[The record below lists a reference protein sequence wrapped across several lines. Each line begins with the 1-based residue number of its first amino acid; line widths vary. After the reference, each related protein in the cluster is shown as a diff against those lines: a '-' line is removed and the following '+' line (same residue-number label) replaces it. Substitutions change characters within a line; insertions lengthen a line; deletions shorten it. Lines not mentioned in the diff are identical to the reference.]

1 MLKTRILPLL
11 LLAVL
16 LLVSCTGG
24 KIRSDIP
31 TETLLTAALTAVGGH
46 EGTCVYFS
54 TAAED
59 EDGYIEPGY
68 AGQIFR
74 GEYGA
79 PLADDGVIEEY
90 ALCIP
95 EGLYAFEIDIFKAA
109 DEDGVQVL
117 LELLGER
124 TDAKEERRS
133 EMLHYLGADPAAAD
147 EEKALDNMEL
157 VRMGNY
163 VMLFATTDNRAAKN
177 AVSSLLG
184 ASVGEDVSGAAETT
198 AAAPHETADTSA
210 ADTEAKDTEA
220 PADENFTMTIT
231 SHSAPDRVVLGG
243 TCTPG
248 AKIVVTGTPKDH
260 TFGTDDGFWLCEV
273 EIFTD
278 GETELSVSQL
288 VEDRISD
295 PFTVTAAYD
304 PDVDFSG
311 HTVYAV
317 VVGDNMQGFFVQQ
330 IDDWTGANVLSSAG
344 KTKIKNAVSE
354 KVSYL
359 NENADGAK
367 LVYLI
372 VPDQMCV
379 YPETVPERYA
389 RSDKPETRKE
399 QFVSAAREAGAI
411 VVDLYDVMTAHRD
424 DTYKIYH
431 KTDSHWTDYGAY
443 LGYAALMETIA
454 ADFPDAAP
462 LPIDGNFRFY
472 KQVVTAGD
480 MMTHLEIPNRLLSE
494 NCTFVEWL
502 NDLPN
507 NPPLYMDGKNELD
520 FTPVRDGQK
529 TVNPNTDGKTLPR
542 AMIIRDSFSANLFGY
557 VNQSFAEISW
567 RPMWDYSFS
576 KVEIS
581 RFMPDYVIYI
591 VGEKTLGSILY

>member
-16 LLVSCTGG
+16 LFVSCTGER
-24 KIRSDIP
+24 IRSDIP
-31 TETLLTAALTAVGGH
+31 TETLLSAALTAVGEH
-46 EGTCVYFS
+46 DGTSVCFS
-54 TAAED
+54 TAAEGA
-59 EDGYIEPGY
+59 DGYIEPGY
-68 AGQIFR
+68 AGQIFC

-90 ALCIP
+90 AICIP

-109 DEDGVQVL
+109 DADGVQVL
-117 LELLGER
+117 LDLLGAR
-124 TDAKEERRS
+124 ADAKEARRS
-133 EMLHYLGADPAAAD
+133 EMLHYLGTDPAAAD

-157 VRMGNY
+157 VQMGNY
-163 VMLFATTDNRAAKN
+163 VMLFATPDNRAAKN

-184 ASVGEDVSGAAETT
+184 APADADESGAAETT
-198 AAAPHETADTSA
+198 AAAPHETGDTSAA
-210 ADTEAKDTEA
+210 ADTEAAETEA
-220 PADENFTMTIT
+220 PDGDFTMTIT

-260 TFGTDDGFWLCEV
+260 TFGTDDGFWFCEV
-273 EIFTD
+273 EIFTE

-295 PFTVTAAYD
+295 PFTVTVAYD
-304 PDVDFSG
+304 PDVDFSS

-317 VVGDNMQGFFVQQ
+317 VVGDNMQGFFVQL
-330 IDDWTGANVLSSAG
+330 IDDWTGKNVLSAAG

-354 KVSYL
+354 KVSFL
-359 NENADGAK
+359 NSNADGAK

-372 VPDQMCV
+372 VPDQMFV
-379 YPETVPERYA
+379 YPETVPERYV
-389 RSDKPETRKE
+389 RTDKPETRKE
-399 QFVSAAREAGAI
+399 QFADAAREAGAI
-411 VVDLYDVMTAHRD
+411 VLDLYDVMTAHRD

-462 LPIDGNFRFY
+462 LPIEGNFRFY

-529 TVNPNTDGKTLPR
+529 IVNPNAEGKTLPR
-542 AMIIRDSFSANLFGY
+542 AMIIRDSFSTNLFGY

-581 RFMPDYVIYI
+581 RFDPDYVIYI
-591 VGEKTLGSILY
+591 VGEKTLGNILY